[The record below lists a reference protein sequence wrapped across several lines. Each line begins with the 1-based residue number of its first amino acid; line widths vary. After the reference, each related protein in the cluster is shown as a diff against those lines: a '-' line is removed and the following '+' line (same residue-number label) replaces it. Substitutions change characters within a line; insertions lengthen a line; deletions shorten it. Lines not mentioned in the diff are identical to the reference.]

1 MARIAFLTAGEGVE
15 RVELEAPW
23 QAVVDAGH
31 DAELLSTASEEV
43 HLFDHLDRVKAQQV
57 DRVVADALVEDY
69 DALVLPGG
77 VANPDALRMDEAA
90 VAFVGDF
97 VRSNKP
103 VASICHAAW
112 ALVEADAVRGRA
124 LVEHLAATR
133 LNGGETV
140 LELAEEE
147 RDIRQGYL
155 EQSGVNP
162 TREMMAMIE
171 TSRAFEANTRLIQH
185 QDSMISGLITRVLAV
200 NS

>member
-43 HLFDHLDRVKAQQV
+43 HLFDHLDRVKAQPV

-77 VANPDALRMDEAA
+77 VANPDALRMDADA

-112 ALVEADAVRGRA
+112 ALVEADAVRGRR
-124 LVEHLAATR
+124 LASWPSLQTDIRNA
-133 LNGGETV
+133 GGEWV
-140 LELAEEE
+140 DDELVV
-147 RDIRQGYL
+147 DGNLI
-155 EQSGVNP
+155 
-162 TREMMAMIE
+162 
-171 TSRAFEANTRLIQH
+171 TSRKPDDLPAFTKALL
-185 QDSMISGLITRVLAV
+185 DAV
-200 NS
+200 DET